1 VAASYDEILVALQ
14 ADSRFDQASIKESI
28 AGGGIDITFTY
39 RSDGISSDTVAT
51 VADQVTQTLND
62 AFSLD
67 SWTFMDVPSSDSL
80 REIRRN
86 PDALGA
92 CSTGDGLSTNASSK
106 RITGEYSRL
115 RLSASDAALPDM
127 EITVECAGDV
137 PGEACFGHNGVT
149 ARRE

>member
-14 ADSRFDQASIKESI
+14 GDSRFDQASIKESI

-39 RSDGISSDTVAT
+39 RCDGISSDTVAT

-67 SWTFMDVPSSDSL
+67 SWTFMDVPS
-80 REIRRN
+80 IRRN